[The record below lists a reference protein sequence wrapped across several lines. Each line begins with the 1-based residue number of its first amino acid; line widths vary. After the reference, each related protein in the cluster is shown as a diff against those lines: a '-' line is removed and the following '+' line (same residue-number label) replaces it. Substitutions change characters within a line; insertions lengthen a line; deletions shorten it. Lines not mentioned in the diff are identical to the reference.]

1 MDKFRKRLFALYLGG
16 VINAYAGLF
25 LLIEGLPVLSPQT
38 SLWIGIA
45 FLVFAAVD
53 FAFPVYLRAQALA
66 RAAAQSRE

>member
-25 LLIEGLPVLSPQT
+25 LLIEGLPVLERQT
-38 SLWIGIA
+38 SIWIGIA

-53 FAFPVYLRAQALA
+53 FVFPVFLRAQALA
-66 RAAAQSRE
+66 RAAAQRRE